1 MNWNEIT
8 QGIDH
13 ISGKHITLS
22 TNPSMKV
29 DIDGE
34 INLEHQLRFKYY
46 PKRYNFLLQLNKII
60 NINFTYSLSIYF

>member
-13 ISGKHITLS
+13 ISGKHITPS

-34 INLEHQLRFKYY
+34 INLETPIEIQVLPKAIQLLTATEQ
-46 PKRYNFLLQLNKII
+46 NN
-60 NINFTYSLSIYF
+60 

>member
-34 INLEHQLRFKYY
+34 INLETPIEIQVL
-46 PKRYNFLLQLNKII
+46 PKAIQLLQLNKII